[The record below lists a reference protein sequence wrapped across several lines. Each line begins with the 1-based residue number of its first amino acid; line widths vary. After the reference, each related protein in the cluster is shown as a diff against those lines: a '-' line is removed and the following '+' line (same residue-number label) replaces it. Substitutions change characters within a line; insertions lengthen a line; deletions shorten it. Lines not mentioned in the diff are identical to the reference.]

1 MTKFQQ
7 ALAVVSDVY
16 YQGVKD
22 HGDQTKDSREDYLVQ
37 MNVMIMEI
45 LAEN

>member
-7 ALAVVSDVY
+7 ALAIVSDVY
-16 YQGVKD
+16 HQGVKD
-22 HGDQTKDSREDYLVQ
+22 HSDQTKDSREDYLVQ

-45 LAEN
+45 LAKD